1 MIDLRTR
8 IRQFLWSRSVARRR
22 AALARGDGGHAPA
35 AASLRAQ
42 VGEHF
47 WFHSID
53 LGNGLIT
60 PGQKS
65 PDLLHREAEA
75 IFGPLDLR
83 GKSVLDV
90 GAWNGFFSFEA
101 KRRHAARVLA
111 IDHFC
116 WGPAFNGRAA
126 FDLARLALNL
136 EVEDL
141 YMDVLELTRDR
152 VGEFDVVLFL
162 GVFYHLVDPI
172 SAFQRLAAI
181 ARQAMVVETY
191 LDLRALRRPAMV
203 FYPGAELANDPGNW
217 WGPNRQCVEALLRLV
232 GFERV
237 VYRPHPVHGR
247 RRGIFHAYKASD
259 GPLSRGAA

>member
-1 MIDLRTR
+1 VIDLRVR

-22 AALARGDGGHAPA
+22 ATLARGEGGHAPGS
-35 AASLRAQ
+35 SLQARVDQ
-42 VGEHF
+42 HF

-65 PDLLHREAEA
+65 PDLLRREADA

-116 WGPAFNGRAA
+116 WGPAFNGKPT
-126 FDLARLALNL
+126 FDLARAALNL

-141 YMDVLELTRDR
+141 YLDVLDLTRDR

-172 SAFQRLAAI
+172 KALQRLAAI
-181 ARQAMVVETY
+181 ARQVMVVETY

-203 FYPGAELANDPGNW
+203 FYPGAELANDAGNW
-217 WGPNRQCVEALLRLV
+217 WGPNRRCMEALLRLV

-237 VYRPHPVHGR
+237 VHKPHPVHHR
-247 RRGIFHAYKASD
+247 RRGIFHAYKAS
-259 GPLSRGAA
+259 GSPLLHPTP